1 MLIYIKTE
9 NIFFDNVN
17 CCESIYDFFYAH
29 QNYKKKIGY
38 KIYLQRRVWRV
49 RSRLF
54 DGDKGSRERS
64 VWYANKQELKIFILS
79 LNIK

>member
-1 MLIYIKTE
+1 MLVKCERLMRRNKMLIYIKKE

-38 KIYLQRRVWRV
+38 KIYLQRRV
-49 RSRLF
+49 
-54 DGDKGSRERS
+54 
-64 VWYANKQELKIFILS
+64 
-79 LNIK
+79 